1 MQTQIKSQNSTS
13 TSKRFVIVLLEEFA
27 IYSFGSLLDA
37 LRIANALS
45 GKTLYNWIILAEN
58 GAVIRSSAEHDD
70 PTRNVTYNAT
80 LRQHGIFKSP
90 AKLYPSLAI
99 TSKDLDQTKAA
110 VEHAVRSIS

>member
-1 MQTQIKSQNSTS
+1 MEEAAGSRPRTP
-13 TSKRFVIVLLEEFA
+13 SKKRAGQGTLEGQGDVAHMCGE
-27 IYSFGSLLDA
+27 
-37 LRIANALS
+37 
-45 GKTLYNWIILAEN
+45 
-58 GAVIRSSAEHDD
+58 VVAEHDD

-110 VEHAVRSIS
+110 VEHAVRSISLA